1 MEQLQVITKS
11 TDTLI
16 AKEMTMTKPLIQIG
30 DEVREMTD
38 LEFEQHLKDVE
49 KSRLELEA
57 SVEKATAKAA
67 LLERLGITADEA
79 ALLLG

>member
-1 MEQLQVITKS
+1 MDMPTV
-11 TDTLI
+11 
-16 AKEMTMTKPLIQIG
+16 KETIVTRPLVQIG

-38 LEFEQHLKDVE
+38 GEYEQHLKDVE
-49 KSRLELEA
+49 KSRIELEA

-79 ALLLG
+79 ALLFA

>member
-1 MEQLQVITKS
+1 MEQLRVLTKS
-11 TDTLI
+11 TDTLTV
-16 AKEMTMTKPLIQIG
+16 KEMIMTKPLVQIG

-38 LEFEQHLKDVE
+38 VEYEQHIKDVE

-57 SVEKATAKAA
+57 SEEKAEAKVA
-67 LLERLGITADEA
+67 LLKRLGITADEA